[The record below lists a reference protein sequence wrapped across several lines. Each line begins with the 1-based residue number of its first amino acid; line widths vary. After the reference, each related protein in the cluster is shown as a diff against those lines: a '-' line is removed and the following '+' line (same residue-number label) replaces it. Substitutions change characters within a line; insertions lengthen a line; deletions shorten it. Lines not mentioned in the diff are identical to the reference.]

1 MSTETK
7 IISGVGIIFFA
18 LFAFLIYRTSTGP
31 QTIADPA
38 LLIADSSHM
47 TGTKDAKV
55 NIVEFGDYQCPACA
69 YANPIVQQLIAEY
82 KDNPEVN
89 FVFRNFPL
97 PQHSNGMVAAEAAEA
112 AGAQG
117 KFLEMVDILYKNQ
130 NEWSGN
136 SKPLEIF
143 AGYAQKLGLNVKDFN
158 DSINQKKFQEVINK
172 DRSDGQAL
180 GVNST
185 PTFFIN
191 GEKFEGGLSFDAF
204 KKKIDERLQVSSQ

>member
-7 IISGVGIIFFA
+7 IISGVGIGFFA
-18 LFAFLIYRTSTGP
+18 LL
-31 QTIADPA
+31 A
-38 LLIADSSHM
+38 LLIYSTNSGSQPVADPNLLIGQSSYM

-55 NIVEFGDYQCPACA
+55 NVVEFGDFQCPACA
-69 YANPIVQQLIAEY
+69 YANPIVQQLIKFY
-82 KDNPEVN
+82 KDNPNVN
-89 FVFRNFPL
+89 FVFRHFPL
-97 PQHSNGMVAAEAAEA
+97 PQHSNAMISAEAVES

-117 KFLEMVDILYKNQ
+117 KFWEMLDLVYSGQ

-136 SKPLEIF
+136 PKALDVF
-143 AGYAQKLGLNVKDFN
+143 VGYAQKLGLDTKVFA
-158 DSINQKKFQEVINK
+158 DSISQKKFQNVITK

-191 GEKFEGGLSFDAF
+191 GEKLVGIPGSEEF
-204 KKKIDERLQVSSQ
+204 KKKIDEKLQ

>member
-7 IISGVGIIFFA
+7 IISGVGLAFFA
-18 LFAFLIYRTSTGP
+18 LLVFLIYKTNTGNLVV
-31 QTIADPA
+31 TDTN
-38 LLIADSSHM
+38 LLIGQGSHM

-55 NIVEFGDYQCPACA
+55 TIVEFGDYQCPACA
-69 YANPIVQQLIAEY
+69 YANPIVQQLLGVY
-82 KDNPEVN
+82 KNNPEVN

-97 PQHSNGMVAAEAAEA
+97 PQHSNSMVAAEAAEA

-117 KFLEMVDILYKNQ
+117 KFLEMVDTLYKNQ

-136 SKPLEIF
+136 PKILEIF
-143 AGYAQKLGLNVKDFN
+143 SGYAVKLSLDVKAFN
-158 DSINQKKFQEVINK
+158 DSISQNKFQDVINK
-172 DRSDGQAL
+172 DKSDGQAL

-191 GEKFEGGLSFDAF
+191 GEKFVGALSFESF
-204 KKKIDERLQVSSQ
+204 KNKIDEKLK

>member
-1 MSTETK
+1 MSKETK

-18 LFAFLIYRTSTGP
+18 AFAFLIYKTNTGS
-31 QTIADPA
+31 QVVADPN
-38 LLIADSSHM
+38 LLIGQLSYM

-55 NIVEFGDYQCPACA
+55 NVVEFGDYQCPACA
-69 YANPIVQQLIAEY
+69 YASPIVQQLVEVY
-82 KDNPEVN
+82 KDNQNVN

-97 PQHSNGMVAAEAAEA
+97 PQHSNAMISAEAAEA

-117 KFLEMVDILYKNQ
+117 KFLEMSGMLYKRQ

-136 SKPLEIF
+136 AKAMEIF
-143 AGYAQKLGLNVKDFN
+143 TGYAQELGLGVKAFT
-158 DSINQKKFQEVINK
+158 DSVSQKKFQDTILK

-185 PTFFIN
+185 PTFFVN
-191 GEKFEGGLSFDAF
+191 GEKLKSIPSFEEF
-204 KKKIDERLQVSSQ
+204 KKIIDPKLQ